1 MLLEDAWHLP
11 EPRASQGNL
20 EQAEVGRIP
29 ALRTMLPHSIQKL
42 YRALTSSGLFGIII
56 CNSSVIV
63 YEILERLTLLKFFNF
78 PFYFLP
84 VQ

>member
-29 ALRTMLPHSIQKL
+29 ALCTMLPHSIQKL
-42 YRALTSSGLFGIII
+42 YRALASSGLFGIII
-56 CNSSVIV
+56 WNSSVIV
-63 YEILERLTLLKFFNF
+63 Y
-78 PFYFLP
+78 
-84 VQ
+84 